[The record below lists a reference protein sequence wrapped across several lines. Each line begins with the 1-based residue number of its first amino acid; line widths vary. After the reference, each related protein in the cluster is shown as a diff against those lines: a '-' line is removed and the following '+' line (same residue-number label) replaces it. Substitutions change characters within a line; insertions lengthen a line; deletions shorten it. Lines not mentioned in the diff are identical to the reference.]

1 MAVTCQIR
9 PATRADVPALLA
21 LEQLSFPDPWS
32 ERGMLE
38 SLEPPNGG
46 GLVAVS
52 AQGVI
57 GYLITR
63 EVGGSGEILN
73 LAIAPGVRRRGVGEE
88 LLRVGLTGLAARGVG
103 EVFLE
108 VRESNHPARGLY
120 ERAGFRVV
128 GARRGYYRSPA
139 EDALVMRLEIHPSE

>member
-1 MAVTCQIR
+1 MAVPCQIR

-21 LEQLSFPDPWS
+21 LERLCFPDPWS
-32 ERGMLE
+32 ERGMIE
-38 SLEPPNGG
+38 SLETPNGG
-46 GLVAVS
+46 GLVADS
-52 AQGVI
+52 ARGII

-73 LAIAPGVRRRGVGEE
+73 LAIAPGFRRRGVGEE
-88 LLRVGLTGLAARGVG
+88 LLRVGLAELGGRGVA

-108 VRESNHPARGLY
+108 VRESNQAARGLY

-128 GARRGYYRSPA
+128 GARRGYYRSPT
-139 EDALVMRLEIHPSE
+139 EDALVMRLQIHPSE

>member
-1 MAVTCQIR
+1 MAVPCQIR

-21 LEQLSFPDPWS
+21 LERLSFPDPWS

-52 AQGVI
+52 TQGII

-73 LAIAPGVRRRGVGEE
+73 LAIAPGWRRRGVGGD
-88 LLRVGLTGLAARGVG
+88 LLRAGLADLGARGVA

-108 VRESNHPARGLY
+108 VRESNQAARELY

-139 EDALVMRLEIHPSE
+139 EDALVMRLEIGPSE

>member
-1 MAVTCQIR
+1 MAVPFQIR
-9 PATRADVPALLA
+9 PATPADAPALLA
-21 LEQLSFPDPWS
+21 LERLCFPDPWS
-32 ERGMLE
+32 ERGMVE
-38 SLEPPNGG
+38 SLTPPNGG

-52 AQGVI
+52 GRGII

-73 LAIAPGVRRRGVGEE
+73 LAIAPGVRRQGVGAD
-88 LLRVGLTGLAARGVG
+88 LLRVGLVALAARGVV

-108 VRESNHPARGLY
+108 VRESNQEARGLY

-128 GARRGYYRSPA
+128 GARRGYYRSPT
-139 EDALVMRLEIHPSE
+139 EDALVMRIEIHPSA

>member
-1 MAVTCQIR
+1 MAVPCQIR

-21 LEQLSFPDPWS
+21 LERRCFPDPWT
-32 ERGMLE
+32 ERGMVE

-46 GLVAVS
+46 GLVAV
-52 AQGVI
+52 AGRGII

-73 LAIAPGVRRRGVGEE
+73 LAIAPGSRRRGVGAD
-88 LLRVGLTGLAARGVG
+88 LLGVGLAALGARGVV

-108 VRESNHPARGLY
+108 VRESNQAARGLY

-128 GARRGYYRSPA
+128 GARRGYYRSPT
-139 EDALVMRLEIHPSE
+139 EDALVMHLEIDPSE